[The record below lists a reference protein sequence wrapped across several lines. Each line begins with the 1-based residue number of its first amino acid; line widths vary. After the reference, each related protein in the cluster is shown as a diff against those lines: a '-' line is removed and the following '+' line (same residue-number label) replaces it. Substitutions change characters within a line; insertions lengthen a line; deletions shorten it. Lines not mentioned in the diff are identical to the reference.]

1 MPGGK
6 GGKGSSGRNRAATRK
21 STASVPES
29 KRIANYAKSQAK
41 ARKKVAK
48 RDR

>member
-1 MPGGK
+1 MPTGK
-6 GGKGSSGRNRAATRK
+6 GGKGSSGRTTAKK

-29 KRIANYAKSQAK
+29 KRISQYAKSQAK
-41 ARKKVAK
+41 MRKKIAK